1 MIIFDLALHI
11 CVFIIHAEYFWLV
24 IAGLKKKF
32 YTLIPKFVYIT
43 FCFTNGTTDYV
54 AAEDLDDL
62 DLILLQSFF

>member
-11 CVFIIHAEYFWLV
+11 CIFIIHAEYFWVV

-32 YTLIPKFVYIT
+32 YTLILKFVT
-43 FCFTNGTTDYV
+43 FCFTTGITDYV